1 MGMMRF
7 TIRAKSEDE
16 LNWRIDELIER
27 NQVVV
32 VKKGQIIG
40 FNKTFTTSEYTG
52 RSKFQ
57 ACEDNITYIAV
68 LDMPDKRKG
77 VRK

>member
-1 MGMMRF
+1 MEMKRI
-7 TIRAKSEDE
+7 TIRSKSEAE
-16 LNWRIDELIER
+16 LNRRIDELIER

-40 FNKTFTTSEYTG
+40 FNKSFTTSEYTG

-57 ACEDNITYIAV
+57 ACEDNITYVAV
-68 LDMPDKRKG
+68 LDMPDNRKG

>member
-1 MGMMRF
+1 MMRF
-7 TIRAKSEDE
+7 TIRAKNEDE
-16 LNWRIDELIER
+16 LNWRIAELEER
-27 NQVVV
+27 NQAVV
-32 VKKGQIIG
+32 VKKGQLIG
-40 FNKTFTTSEYTG
+40 FNKTFAVNEFTG

-68 LDMPDKRKG
+68 LDMPDNRKG